1 MTHPGQPTESARR
14 YATIDPKLREEFDQ
28 AYGLLIAP
36 HLAGAT
42 NPFTAELGGAQ
53 ALLDQA
59 RRGFVPLAGYDTDGI
74 YLRPPAD
81 DAGIPAV
88 SGAGTTPY
96 RTVWARIPPER
107 RPLLLL
113 GLILLI
119 GLGGVLVTAPG
130 RETPQNAGKPGFRA
144 HMAAAQAVNATATA
158 TAASPAA
165 APITSTQTISTTD
178 PAYPAPD
185 NSAFQN
191 MVPDV
196 ARASLLMPVS
206 LELDGKSGQHIY
218 RVVASS
224 PTKDGT
230 WHPQIPEGRTAWLN
244 GTVVNQVFCLPAA
257 TLPAVQAGDTI
268 LVRTRSGAP
277 LRYSITAVR
286 ADVGWQQTEVLSQRR
301 NGVTVLGCG
310 GPQTAPRHAWFAT
323 FRIEDQPETPAAQ
336 PPVSATPAAPAPLDV
351 AAIAAH
357 VMADPMKPGGG
368 NVLMITLSVVNRSR
382 QPVQLDPRAISVL
395 DGSTGGTLPL
405 AEGLPTTV
413 PPSKDRQTVMV
424 SVKPPDKGMAVLQ
437 TDARFGDR
445 RWHLTPAPQK

>member
-1 MTHPGQPTESARR
+1 
-14 YATIDPKLREEFDQ
+14 
-28 AYGLLIAP
+28 
-36 HLAGAT
+36 
-42 NPFTAELGGAQ
+42 
-53 ALLDQA
+53 
-59 RRGFVPLAGYDTDGI
+59 
-74 YLRPPAD
+74 
-81 DAGIPAV
+81 
-88 SGAGTTPY
+88 
-96 RTVWARIPPER
+96 
-107 RPLLLL
+107 
-113 GLILLI
+113 
-119 GLGGVLVTAPG
+119 
-130 RETPQNAGKPGFRA
+130 
-144 HMAAAQAVNATATA
+144 MAAAQAVNATATA
-158 TAASPAA
+158 TAANPTA
-165 APITSTQTISTTD
+165 APIISTQTISTTD

-185 NSAFQN
+185 SSAFQN

-277 LRYSITAVR
+277 LRYTITAVR

-368 NVLMITLSVVNRSR
+368 NVLMITLAVVNRSR